1 MTIESTT
8 YGAHWDDPM
17 IKVNYADGR
26 SLAWVRRDDG
36 AWRDI
41 HPAESHNMRVYSEA
55 LFNEMWPKIGRPVV
69 PSIDELPPIKR

>member
-8 YGAHWDDPM
+8 YGTHWDDPM
-17 IKVNYADGR
+17 VRVHYADGR

-41 HPAESHNMRVYSEA
+41 HPAESHNMHVCSEDQ
-55 LFNEMWPKIGRPVV
+55 FKQRFPQVGMPDV
-69 PSIDELPPIKR
+69 PSVDDLPPLKS